1 MCKKIGKWD
10 KVGLWQSQ
18 LIHFLQKNWPLS
30 LKIGHN
36 ESNAGSRSESA
47 FELECEDP
55 LKRNRF
61 VKHSQIKQNST
72 KSSK

>member
-1 MCKKIGKWD
+1 MG
-10 KVGLWQSQ
+10 QSGFVAKPIDP
-18 LIHFLQKNWPLS
+18 LPSKNWPLS
-30 LKIGHN
+30 PKIGHN

-61 VKHSQIKQNST
+61 VKHSQIKQSST
-72 KSSK
+72 E

>member
-1 MCKKIGKWD
+1 MGKWD

-18 LIHFLQKNWPLS
+18 LIHFLKKNWPLTP
-30 LKIGHN
+30 KICHN

-55 LKRNRF
+55 LKRNQF
-61 VKHSQIKQNST
+61 VKHSQIKQSRT
-72 KSSK
+72 E